1 MRRKWRMET
10 RDIFLLAIGG
20 FIAVSV
26 LVRLMRARRDELIG
40 QFRSEMNAEIQRQKQ
55 VEKAERQ
62 RQQAS
67 AAKK

>member
-1 MRRKWRMET
+1 MET
-10 RDIFLLAIGG
+10 RDIILLAIGG